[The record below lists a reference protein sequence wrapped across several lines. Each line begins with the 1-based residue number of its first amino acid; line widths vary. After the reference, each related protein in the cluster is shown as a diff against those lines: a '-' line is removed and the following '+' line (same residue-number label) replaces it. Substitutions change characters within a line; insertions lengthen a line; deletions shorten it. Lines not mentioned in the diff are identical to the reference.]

1 VFLTSCRDCSSKLL
15 QLDGMWLLPD
25 GRHVARRCCP
35 ECGRAD
41 TVSANAIALWAWR
54 RRSDRHRGELVRAL
68 LELIEDGEGS
78 GSGAVSWDSAK
89 ARAEL
94 EAPCVRARGPSAGLH
109 DEREWF

>member
-1 VFLTSCRDCSSKLL
+1 MPCGFCPTGGTS
-15 QLDGMWLLPD
+15 
-25 GRHVARRCCP
+25 
-35 ECGRAD
+35 RAGAVPRVWTRPD